1 MDWLRDATKNWKL
14 KTNLMIYMLISLF
27 FSIPLSLIFQSILIE
42 ARKNYIVSK
51 TLSSNSNL
59 IDKIIFSELLTLFI
73 NAIPLMFLMAFFYVF
88 FNLFYNH
95 KIQTVINYL
104 NNQEEQDLNDM
115 NELSNKV
122 FELNE
127 ENIRL
132 QQENF
137 INIKKIHEISQ
148 KMDTILHEI
157 KNPLTILSGD
167 IEMLSTTYAIKDE
180 KMNCILSRMSRIKK
194 RIQDYIMNLNTC
206 ENIKKL
212 EADIQSI
219 SINDFVNLIKTE
231 LHQWTYEISLTN
243 NLNDL
248 SQIIKLDSELFLQGI
263 TNVLKNSINYA
274 ENRIALNIYE
284 DDRYLVVE
292 IEDDGP
298 GFSREAL
305 LNYNKPYFSENSL
318 VGNMGLGLYITDEIM
333 KKQGIEMI
341 LSNQIGANTKLFI
354 KKT

>member
-73 NAIPLMFLMAFFYVF
+73 NAIPLMFLVAFFYVF

-137 INIKKIHEISQ
+137 INIKKFMKYHRKWIQ
-148 KMDTILHEI
+148 FYMKLRIL
-157 KNPLTILSGD
+157 
-167 IEMLSTTYAIKDE
+167 
-180 KMNCILSRMSRIKK
+180 
-194 RIQDYIMNLNTC
+194 
-206 ENIKKL
+206 
-212 EADIQSI
+212 
-219 SINDFVNLIKTE
+219 
-231 LHQWTYEISLTN
+231 
-243 NLNDL
+243 
-248 SQIIKLDSELFLQGI
+248 
-263 TNVLKNSINYA
+263 
-274 ENRIALNIYE
+274 
-284 DDRYLVVE
+284 
-292 IEDDGP
+292 
-298 GFSREAL
+298 
-305 LNYNKPYFSENSL
+305 
-318 VGNMGLGLYITDEIM
+318 
-333 KKQGIEMI
+333 
-341 LSNQIGANTKLFI
+341 
-354 KKT
+354 